1 MIQATLRDSFTL
13 RGKGLHTGVEICATL
28 RPAPVHTGIRFCRT
42 DLPDKPSMR
51 ALASFVGGTSR
62 GTVLEQEG
70 WRVSTVEHLMAAL
83 YATGVSNCVVETD
96 GPEVPILDGSAR
108 LWVDGIKRAGIVEQD
123 SPLKEF
129 VVSEPI
135 RFDNRKGSVMTLE
148 PCEQYEVRVHVDYPS
163 PVLGE
168 QDAELPD
175 LRHFDT
181 EIAPARTFCFLREI
195 KPLLHLGLIKGGDLQ
210 NALVIYDKRMWQ
222 WTMNLLARKLGQK
235 PIDASRLGYLSPLIY
250 ENEPARHKLLDVI
263 GDMALLGMPIR
274 GRITVTRPG
283 HAFNTWC
290 CRRLLEHSDSH
301 SPSLVG

>member
-1 MIQATLRDSFTL
+1 MTQTTLRDSFTL
-13 RGKGLHTGVEICATL
+13 HGKGLHTGIDICATV
-28 RPAPVHTGIRFCRT
+28 RPAPADNGILFCRT
-42 DLPDKPSMR
+42 DLPDKPSMP

-62 GTVLEQEG
+62 GTVLEHKT

-83 YATGVSNCVVETD
+83 YAMGVSNCIVEVD
-96 GPEVPILDGSAR
+96 APEVPILDGSAR
-108 LWVDGIKRAGIVEQD
+108 QWVDAIKRVGIVEQD
-123 SPLKEF
+123 SPVREL

-135 RFDNRKGSVMTLE
+135 RFDNGKGSVMTIE
-148 PCEQYEVRVHVDYPS
+148 PCERYKVRVHVDYPS

-168 QDAELPD
+168 QDAELSD
-175 LRHFDT
+175 LRDFDK
-181 EIAPARTFCFLREI
+181 EIASARTFCFLREI

-222 WTMNLLARKLGQK
+222 WSMNLLARKLGQK

-274 GRITVTRPG
+274 GILTVTRPG
-283 HAFNTWC
+283 HGFNTWC
-290 CRRLLEHSDSH
+290 CQQLLSH
-301 SPSLVG
+301 QTKVACNGR